1 MNGNMREKFEAWAV
15 KTYQRSLADI
25 ELMDASLW
33 PHWQIA
39 YCTGK
44 AERLRELAVAQERI
58 AELTPDAERY
68 REARRNPS
76 GYVHLLRL
84 MVKENA
90 TGEALDKMMDRIA
103 QSRSAAIDAAR
114 AKDAD

>member
-68 REARRNPS
+68 RWLFCNSNSWWHTWNPDAPP
-76 GYVHLLRL
+76 GLKQRVDN
-84 MVKENA
+84 E
-90 TGEALDKMMDRIA
+90 
-103 QSRSAAIDAAR
+103 IDAAR
-114 AKDAD
+114 KEEGK